1 MHIVKRQGHKE
12 KFDSRKIYAS
22 VYYAC
27 RSTHKG
33 KKECEKTAGKISA
46 EIGKWAKNK
55 ASVTSDQIFREV
67 AKRLKKYNEDAAF
80 MYETHR
86 DIS

>member
-1 MHIVKRQGHKE
+1 MHIVKRAGHKE
-12 KFDSRKIYAS
+12 KFDGRKIYAS

-27 RSTHKG
+27 RTTEMG
-33 KKECEKTAGKISA
+33 KKDSEKTASQVESEMNKWVRNKSA
-46 EIGKWAKNK
+46 
-55 ASVTSDQIFREV
+55 VTSDQIFREV
-67 AKRLKKYNEDAAF
+67 AKKMKKHNKDAAF